1 MFSPKILVIE
11 DEEIFALALR
21 QKLQELGYTVSE
33 ITHSG
38 EEALHTRDL
47 QIAIEI
53 AIRKHYAE
61 RTLQAEQQKF
71 TAILKSMG
79 CAVIIT
85 DIHGCVQMINPLA
98 EVLTACSQHEAT
110 NKELTNIFRF
120 ADKEIREGI
129 ENLTIQVLQKGI
141 SLNLPKNCILYTKD
155 SREIHIEGSI
165 TPICDDNGHIK
176 GAVLVFQDITQRK
189 QVEADLIRNAF
200 YDTLTGLPNR
210 ALFLERLG
218 QAFERSQRSNDYNFA
233 VLFLDLDG
241 FKTIND
247 RLGHCAGDRLL
258 IETARRLESS
268 LRSGDTVGRFGGDE
282 FVILVEDIK
291 DVADAINV
299 AQRIQNSLKLPVS
312 INSHQLFVEGSIGIA
327 LNCCTYQEPF
337 SLLRDADIAMYRA
350 KAQGKARYAVFDF
363 PQLLVT
369 ND

>member
-11 DEEIFALALR
+11 DEEIVAFDLR

-33 ITHSG
+33 ITNSG
-38 EEALHTRDL
+38 EEALHTRD
-47 QIAIEI
+47 IHIGIEI
-53 AIRKHYAE
+53 AIRKHYSE

-85 DIHGCVQMINPLA
+85 DIHGCVQMMNPLA
-98 EVLTACSQHEAT
+98 EVLTACAQHEVT
-110 NKELTNIFRF
+110 NKELASVLIS
-120 ADKEIREGI
+120 ADKETREEI
-129 ENLTIQVLQKGI
+129 ENLARQVLQEGI
-141 SLNLPKNCILYTKD
+141 SLNLPKNCILYAKD
-155 SREIHIEGSI
+155 SREINIEGSI

-189 QVEADLIRNAF
+189 QVEAELLRNAF

-218 QAFERSQRSNDYNFA
+218 QAFERSQRINDYQFA

-247 RLGHCAGDRLL
+247 SFGHCTGDRLL
-258 IETARRLESS
+258 VEIARRLESC
-268 LRSGDTVGRFGGDE
+268 LRGCDTVGRFGGDE
-282 FVILVEDIK
+282 FVVLVEDIK

-312 INSHQLFVEGSIGIA
+312 INAQQLLVGVSIGIA
-327 LNCCTYQEPF
+327 LNCCAYKEPF
-337 SLLRDADIAMYRA
+337 GLLRDADIAMYRA
-350 KAQGKARYAVFDF
+350 KAQGKAQYVVFNF
-363 PQLLVT
+363 LP
-369 ND
+369 